1 MKAHLRKVRIS
12 HKKTNVVAEMIRKKS
27 AVEALRILKLTP
39 KKAAEV
45 LYKVLHSAVLNAET
59 NHDKKRENLR
69 IGTLIVNKGPVLK
82 RSLPSSRGRTLPIQ
96 KPMTHIS
103 VILEEME
110 EKTKKPVVKAT
121 KVAKKVVQPKEVK
134 TEKSKVKS

>member
-12 HKKTNVVAEMIRKKS
+12 PKKTNVVAGMIREKS

-45 LYKVLHSAVLNAET
+45 LYKVVHSAVVNAET
-59 NHDKKRENLR
+59 NNDQKRENLK
-69 IGTLIVNKGPVLK
+69 IASVIVNKGPVLK
-82 RSLPSSRGRTLPIQ
+82 RHLPSSRGRALPIQ

-103 VILEEME
+103 VELEVIAE
-110 EKTKKPVVKAT
+110 EPKKVEKVSKAATKTAKPNKAEAKKPKA
-121 KVAKKVVQPKEVK
+121 
-134 TEKSKVKS
+134 KS